1 MEVKLHDSLRGDP
14 IAMGAATA
22 VEACVHCGF
31 CLSSCPTY
39 LDSRDE
45 RDSPRGR
52 IYLIRE
58 LLQEGQS
65 GIPAQ
70 HHLDRCLGCRACETS
85 CPSGVRYGGIADAGR
100 ALLED
105 QLPRSAG
112 QRLLRGLLRKTV
124 PYPGRFGPL
133 LWLGQRLRLALPES
147 LRAHIPPPQTALP
160 APTAQPGHPRRVVL
174 LEGCVQSAATPRT
187 NQATRLVL
195 DRLGVSIIPTP
206 SQGCCGALN
215 THLGHLEAGRAAMRR
230 NIDAWW
236 PAVDNGAEAIVF
248 TATGCGA
255 ELVDYGSA
263 LADDP
268 DYADKARRISELAQ
282 DLAAFLKA
290 EPLAGHVREKEM
302 CTVAI
307 HTPCSQYHAL
317 RSPGLVDEIL
327 KDCGYML
334 SPTRDDHLCC
344 GSAGS
349 YSILQPAMS
358 GRLRARKLDALTTA
372 NPTCIATANV
382 GCQLHLQA
390 AAGVP
395 VVHWVEL
402 VWDAIA

>member
-1 MEVKLHDSLRGDP
+1 MDVKLHPNFANDGV
-14 IAMGAATA
+14 ATGAVSAI
-22 VEACVHCGF
+22 EACVHCGF

-65 GIPAQ
+65 STPAQ

-85 CPSGVRYGGIADAGR
+85 CPSGVRYGEIADAGR

-105 QLPRSAG
+105 QLLRSAG

-124 PYPGRFGPL
+124 PHPRRFGPL
-133 LWLGQRLRLALPES
+133 LWIGQRLRPALPKF
-147 LRAHIPPPQTALP
+147 LRAHIPAPQTALP
-160 APTAQPGHPRRVVL
+160 RPAAQPGHPRRVVL

-195 DRLGVSIIPTP
+195 DRLGVSVIPTP

-236 PAVDNGAEAIVF
+236 PAVDDGAEAIVF

-282 DLAAFLKA
+282 DLAAFLTA
-290 EPLAGHVREKEM
+290 EPLAGQVRAKE
-302 CTVAI
+302 TRTAAI

-317 RSPGLVDEIL
+317 RSPRLVHEIL
-327 KDCGYML
+327 KDCGYIL

-390 AAGVP
+390 EAGVP